1 MVLYAPKHESLVC
14 LWPPVTDFPLWEKEQ
29 EPKIKNNYTEET
41 LYDPILRKRLSFDIS
56 FWEGISATNSRRI
69 TDSPPFVELSAKQA
83 PSDNTESIQGR
94 RQFQAIRAPNAGNAG
109 HAGPE
114 SGIYSVPWKHEM
126 LTSMLANEQAKS
138 KATCLLSGEPLDL

>member
-29 EPKIKNNYTEET
+29 ERKIKNNYTEET
-41 LYDPILRKRLSFDIS
+41 LYGPILRKRLSFDIS
-56 FWEGISATNSRRI
+56 FWEGISATNSRQI

-94 RQFQAIRAPNAGNAG
+94 RQFQAIRAPNAG
-109 HAGPE
+109 PE
-114 SGIYSVPWKHEM
+114 SGIYSTPWKHEM

-138 KATCLLSGEPLDL
+138 KATRLLSGEPLDL

>member
-1 MVLYAPKHESLVC
+1 MVLYVPRHESLVC

-56 FWEGISATNSRRI
+56 FWEGMSATNSRQI

-83 PSDNTESIQGR
+83 PIDNTESIQGR
-94 RQFQAIRAPNAGNAG
+94 RQFQAIRAWNV
-109 HAGPE
+109 GPK
-114 SGIYSVPWKHEM
+114 SGIYGMPWKHEM
-126 LTSMLANEQAKS
+126 LTSPLANERAES
-138 KATCLLSGEPLDL
+138 KATRSLPGEPLDLQQ